1 MKELKSDLLTAIDSC
16 NAALEEIKDLQTREA
31 CQAVLNLTID
41 NILNRID
48 TELLEMEKQQIVEAF
63 IGYDSDT
70 EDNLEVGEQY
80 YNETFKSE

>member
-1 MKELKSDLLTAIDSC
+1 MKTAVEI
-16 NAALEEIKDLQTREA
+16 LEQQLYEWLDGRIYLPPTFFE
-31 CQAVLNLTID
+31 QAKQ
-41 NILNRID
+41 
-48 TELLEMEKQQIVEAF
+48 MEKQQIVEAF